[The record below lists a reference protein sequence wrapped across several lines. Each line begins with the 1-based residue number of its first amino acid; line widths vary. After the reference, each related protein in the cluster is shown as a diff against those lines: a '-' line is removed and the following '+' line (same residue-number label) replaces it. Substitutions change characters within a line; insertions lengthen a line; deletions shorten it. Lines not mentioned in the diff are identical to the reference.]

1 LSPQKSAIVIGGGIT
16 GLAAALRL
24 HEKGFAVTLLEA
36 APRIGGAINTVTRD
50 GFTMETGPD
59 SFITQKPA
67 ALALIKRLG
76 LEGEVTGTNPE
87 FRNSYI
93 LRGGKLR
100 TIPEGFFLLA
110 PARWLPFMLSPLLS
124 IPGKMR
130 AGMDLILPRG
140 PVVADESLASFV
152 TRRLGHEVFDWLAQ
166 PLVSGIYT
174 ADAST
179 LSLRA
184 TFPAF
189 LELERK
195 YRSIILGLRLSQ
207 TRATSAASGA
217 RYSLFATMRNG
228 LTGLVEAIASR
239 LPTGAIRCNSSV
251 MGIRRTGTNWTIALR
266 NGDELSAD
274 AVIVAVPAPAASTLM
289 SETDLELSKLLGK
302 IPYASTATVTVGFNR
317 SQVAHHLR
325 GFGFVVPHAEGR
337 RLLACTFSNVKFPV
351 RATPDRVL
359 LRMFIGGAT
368 DPEVARMEPD
378 AIARMALKDLREI
391 LGITGEPIFTETARY
406 PGAMPQYLVGH
417 LTTVSGIRE
426 REKIL
431 PGLALAGNA
440 YEGLGL
446 PDCIK
451 SGEEAA
457 ERLAGENSR

>member
-1 LSPQKSAIVIGGGIT
+1 MEAKKTAVVIGGGIT
-16 GLAAALRL
+16 GLSAALRL
-24 HEKGFAVTLLEA
+24 HEKGFAVTLLEST
-36 APRIGGAINTVTRD
+36 PRIGGAINTVTRD

-76 LEGEVTGTNPE
+76 LESEVTGTNPE

-93 LRGGKLR
+93 LRGGKLH
-100 TIPEGFFLLA
+100 TIPEGFYLLA
-110 PARWLPFMLSPLLS
+110 PARWLPFLLSPLLS
-124 IPGKMR
+124 LRGKAR
-130 AGMDLILPRG
+130 AGLDLVLPRG
-140 PVVADESLASFV
+140 STVADESLASFV
-152 TRRLGHEVFDWLAQ
+152 QRRLGREVFEWLAQ

-174 ADAST
+174 ADART

-207 TRATSAASGA
+207 MRATSSASGA

-228 LTGLVEAIASR
+228 LTGLVTAVAGR
-239 LPTGAIRCNSSV
+239 LPAGSILTRVPVST
-251 MGIRRTGTNWTIALR
+251 MRRSG
-266 NGDELSAD
+266 NGWLVTARDGREFPAD
-274 AVIVAVPAPAASTLM
+274 AVCVATPAPAATAIM
-289 SETDLELSKLLGK
+289 RDADPELSGLLEK
-302 IPYASTATVTVGFNR
+302 IPYASTATVTVAYERG
-317 SQVAHHLR
+317 QVAHHLK

-351 RATPDRVL
+351 RGAGNRVL

-368 DPEVARMEPD
+368 DPEIAGMEP
-378 AIARMALKDLREI
+378 AEITRLALDDLKEI
-391 LGITGEPIFTETARY
+391 LGISGEPIFVEVARY

-417 LTTVSGIRE
+417 LDTVAGIRDRE
-426 REKIL
+426 RNL

-457 ERLAGENSR
+457 ERLQR